1 MIGTSLNAKDNGF
14 ARDFFRSSFEVIS
27 PVETSIS
34 LGVKIIDFKSN
45 GFDKINKIDSDVF
58 AKRTL
63 DDLKSLIGYVFTF
76 IKSLTTTYPA
86 MEGWGYDKVYHGI
99 QDGTRSILL
108 EWRDSKLA
116 GVAILKNDGLEKKI
130 CCLRIAEEYQ
140 NLGMGVRLF
149 KRSFEELG
157 TDKPLLSV
165 SETALPKFKKIFDYF
180 GFVKT
185 ETYPDKYIK
194 GISEISFNGYLK

>member
-1 MIGTSLNAKDNGF
+1 MDTARNVKDNSF
-14 ARDFFRSSFEVIS
+14 ARDFFRGSFEIID
-27 PVETSIS
+27 PTETNIS
-34 LGVKIIDFKSN
+34 LDVKIIDFKSN
-45 GFDKINKIDSDVF
+45 GLDKIKKIDSCLF
-58 AKRTL
+58 AKRSVG
-63 DDLKSLIGYVFTF
+63 DLESLIEYVFAF
-76 IKSLTTTYPA
+76 IKSMTTTYPSI
-86 MEGWGYDKVYHGI
+86 EGWGYDKVRTGLMN
-99 QDGTRSILL
+99 GTRSILL

-130 CCLRIAEEYQ
+130 CCLRIVEEYQ

-165 SETALPKFKKIFDYF
+165 SETVLPKFKKIFDHF